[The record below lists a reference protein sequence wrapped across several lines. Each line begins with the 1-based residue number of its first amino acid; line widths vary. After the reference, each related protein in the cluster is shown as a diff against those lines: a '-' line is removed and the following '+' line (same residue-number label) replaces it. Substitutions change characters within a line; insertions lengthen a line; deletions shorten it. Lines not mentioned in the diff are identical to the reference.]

1 MNWFFWTFYLLANI
15 YFLQESHASTTT
27 KANRLYSRL
36 NGVAPS
42 KERLDEMK
50 AMIAANN
57 PKGAALKAIEDKHFY
72 NTFLKNWLK
81 NWSNVERTSRV
92 PLNDYVAT
100 AIGMIRDDIP
110 FDQVLYGDHLY
121 IGSTN
126 AVTLTPYSKT
136 DNKHY
141 EEIERNRLILKD
153 VLVKVSQSQT
163 TGITDTAGVLT
174 TRAAGS
180 AFFSAGTNRR
190 MTRFT
195 FMNYLCRDF
204 EAVHDVNVPDYHVR
218 RDVERNPGGDSRVYK
233 TQCVGC
239 HAGQDALGGAF
250 AYFDFVNNEV
260 KYTPGVVV
268 AKINKNNKYNEGWV
282 TTDDSFENLWAD
294 GQNANLGWPEVRSG
308 NGARQ
313 LGMMIARSRAFSECM
328 AFRTYEAVCF
338 HRPNT
343 KFERSEIKRLADLF
357 QQNENYNM
365 KNLITETAVSCLGE

>member
-1 MNWFFWTFYLLANI
+1 MNRYILTLLLLGMQTS
-15 YFLQESHASTTT
+15 YASDTS
-27 KANRLYSRL
+27 KAYRLYSRL
-36 NGVAPS
+36 NGITPTKA
-42 KERLDEMK
+42 RLDEMK
-50 AMIAANN
+50 SMIAVKN
-57 PKGAALKAIEDKHFY
+57 PKGAALKAMEDKHFY
-72 NTFLKNWLK
+72 NTFLKNWFK
-81 NWSNVERTSRV
+81 SWSNVERTARV

-100 AIGMIRDDIP
+100 AIGIIKDDIP

-121 IGSTN
+121 IGSTTT
-126 AVTLTPYSKT
+126 VTLTPYSKT

-141 EEIERNRLILKD
+141 EEIDRNQLSLKD
-153 VLVKVSQSQT
+153 TLVKVSQSQT
-163 TGITDTAGVLT
+163 TGISDTAGVLT

-195 FMNYLCRDF
+195 FMNFLCRDF

-233 TQCVGC
+233 SQCVGC

-250 AYFDFVNNEV
+250 AYFDFNNNEL

-268 AKINKNNKYNEGWV
+268 AKINKNNKYSEGWV
-282 TTDDSFENLWAD
+282 TADDSFENLWAE

-313 LGMMIARSRAFSECM
+313 FGMMISRSRAFSECM
-328 AFRTYEAVCF
+328 AFRAYEAVCF

-343 KFERSEIKRLADLF
+343 TFERSEIKRLADLF

-365 KNLITETAVSCLGE
+365 KNLIAETAISCLGE